1 MKIITLTDNNTHN
14 CNLESEHGLSVY
26 IETENHKILF
36 DTGKSDIFI
45 KNAQKLKIDLREVD
59 VVVISHGHYDH
70 LGGLI
75 YFMQLNSKAK
85 IYLKKEIFDYQY
97 QSVRNRIAKEIGYP
111 NELEGYKSRFTFLKD
126 DILKDDNLCLISKIE
141 NEYPIP
147 KGNKLLFKYN
157 DKTNEADDFQLEL
170 IFVIDL
176 PDGLCIFS
184 GCAHNGILNM
194 LHTVKKYFPNKI
206 IKAVFGGLHLID
218 QNQFITTETNDELIN
233 IALVFDKLSGKA
245 QLYTGHCTG
254 ENATTI
260 MKEILNK
267 RLHHF
272 YAGHKIEI

>member
-1 MKIITLTDNNTHN
+1 MKITTLTDNASNN
-14 CNLESEHGLSVY
+14 ENLFSEHGLSIY

-36 DTGKSDIFI
+36 DTGKSDIFL
-45 KNAQKLKIDLREVD
+45 KNDQKLKIDLREVD
-59 VVVISHGHYDH
+59 VVVISHAHYDH

-97 QSVRNRIAKEIGYP
+97 QSVRNGIAKEIGYS

-126 DILKDDNLCLISKIE
+126 DILKDGNLCLFSKIE
-141 NEYPIP
+141 KEYPIP

-157 DKTNEADDFQLEL
+157 DKTNEADDFQHEL
-170 IFVIDL
+170 IFVIDTS
-176 PDGLCIFS
+176 DGLCIFS

-194 LHTVKKYFPNKI
+194 LHTVKKYFPDKSI
-206 IKAVFGGLHLID
+206 QLIYGGLHLID
-218 QNQFITTETNDELIN
+218 SNKFVTTETNEELID
-233 IALVFDKLSGKA
+233 IAFEFDILSAKA

-260 MKEILNK
+260 MKKILNK

-272 YAGHKIEI
+272 YTGHKIEI